1 MGLEI
6 YNWGPASGDGLCRIA
21 GWHGA
26 SHGGV
31 GGVFVH
37 MCVHVCG
44 LCLSSGLCP
53 SRYKA
58 TNIQSDGLLVLLK
71 RQIMLL
77 TLV

>member
-6 YNWGPASGDGLCRIA
+6 YNWEPASGDGLCRIA
-21 GWHGA
+21 GWHSA

-37 MCVHVCG
+37 VWVHVCG
-44 LCLSSGLCP
+44 LCLSSDLCP
-53 SRYKA
+53 SHYKV
-58 TNIQSDGLLVLLK
+58 TNIQSDGVTVLLK